1 MDHLIHMLVKEFLPD
16 IEHRHKR
23 QTLGMEGPNLA
34 DKRRRQILRRAPET
48 PLEKIKKLDD
58 LHFEVQSSNFLK
70 FYQIDLSTIICNC
83 SDFPNISLCKH
94 IAAVVHFFGGVDL
107 GPQSPHNGSP
117 SDSDEHNS
125 PGQPVGHSTADDDAT
140 TSTLSAANES
150 IGLLQQLVMAL

>member
-1 MDHLIHMLVKEFLPD
+1 M
-16 IEHRHKR
+16 KR
-23 QTLGMEGPNLA
+23 QMLGMEGSNLA
-34 DKRRRQILRRAPET
+34 DKRRRQILRRAPKT

-94 IAAVVHFFGGVDL
+94 IAVVVHFFGGVDL

-117 SDSDEHNS
+117 SDLDEHNS
-125 PGQPVGHSTADDDAT
+125 PGQPVGHSTVDDDTAA
-140 TSTLSAANES
+140 STLSAANES
-150 IGLLQQLVMAL
+150 IGLLQQLIAKAPRDPKFAKSLSVI